1 MSDLTLK
8 ALGAAL
14 FVLAVLGA
22 VFLESLPARATPADA
37 PEVDKGAVIL
47 TDVIKDIRPKRS
59 GSYGLIPRS
68 AYIEN
73 HGEIIPVLLNSGPSE
88 FRIILA
94 VLTWQDV
101 TTQVNGAL
109 VKMRVYYDQVPRSS
123 LPELHNR

>member
-1 MSDLTLK
+1 MD
-8 ALGAAL
+8 
-14 FVLAVLGA
+14 
-22 VFLESLPARATPADA
+22 EH
-37 PEVDKGAVIL
+37 EVDKGAVIL

-59 GSYGLIPRS
+59 GGYGLIPRS

-94 VLTWQDV
+94 VLTWEEV
-101 TTQVNGAL
+101 TTQVNGEP
-109 VKMRVYYDQVPRSS
+109 VKMRVYYDKVPRSS

>member
-8 ALGAAL
+8 ALWVAV

-22 VFLESLPARATPADA
+22 VFLESLPARATPADEH
-37 PEVDKGAVIL
+37 EVDKGAVIL

-59 GSYGLIPRS
+59 GSYGLIPTS

-94 VLTWQDV
+94 VLTWEDV
-101 TTQVNGAL
+101 TTQVNGEP
-109 VKMRVYYDQVPRSS
+109 VKMRVYYDKVP
-123 LPELHNR
+123 